1 MKVATILQAKG
12 NAVVTTHPNRKVGAV
27 VARLN
32 AEHIGAMI
40 VIDNDII
47 VGIVSERDIVQ
58 ALAAHRSEVM
68 DLAVHEAPDDH
79 RKGQPWATA
88 STNVRGG
95 GTLPST
101 TRWRRMSWQAKGN
114 ASVITCTSEDTI
126 KKVMQVMTERR
137 VRHLPVL
144 DGGALAG
151 IISIGDVV
159 KNRLENLELE
169 ASVLRDAYIA
179 RR

>member
-1 MKVATILQAKG
+1 MKVTTILQDKG
-12 NAVVTTHPNRKVGAV
+12 HAVVSTRPDRKVGAV
-27 VARLN
+27 IARLN

-40 VIDNDII
+40 VMEDDKI
-47 VGIVSERDIVQ
+47 VGIVSERDIVR
-58 ALAAHRSEVM
+58 AMAAHRGEVM
-68 DLAVHEAPDDH
+68 ELAVHEI
-79 RKGQPWATA
+79 
-88 STNVRGG
+88 
-95 GTLPST
+95 
-101 TRWRRMSWQAKGN
+101 MSS
-114 ASVITCTSEDTI
+114 SVITCTPEDTI

>member
-12 NAVVTTHPNRKVGAV
+12 NAVVTTHPNRKVGAL

-68 DLAVHEAPDDH
+68 DLAVHEI
-79 RKGQPWATA
+79 
-88 STNVRGG
+88 
-95 GTLPST
+95 
-101 TRWRRMSWQAKGN
+101 MSS
-114 ASVITCTSEDTI
+114 SVITCTSEDTI

-179 RR
+179 RS